1 MLLIVVTVVF
11 STWVPEVHSQIDGS
25 WSDWSAWSDCSVT
38 CGVGTQTRDRSCTNP
53 APERG
58 GAECYGDTEETQQCD
73 SGVFCPVDGGWSDWS
88 AWSDCSVTCGVGTQ
102 TRDRS
107 CTNPAPEHGGAE
119 CYGDTEETQQCD
131 SGVFC
136 PVDGGWSD
144 WSAWSDCSVTCGV
157 GTQTRDR
164 SCTNPAPEHGG
175 AECYGDTEEIQQCDS
190 GVFCPDT
197 SASSSLSHVPGQGG
211 QWGPWAAWSLC
222 NTSPAAC
229 GTGTHV
235 RHRECQGMVCHPE
248 MRGQWEQIGTFEDG
262 TCEKPCEADNGGR
275 GAYYNGNWGEWS
287 NWECTE
293 PCRPGVQARRERY
306 CDDPAPTPGH
316 HCIGDEQGTDRQ
328 EEPAA
333 CEEYCEKEWTDW
345 SSWSTCSMTCDAPV
359 RKRIRDC
366 LGIGSPCP
374 GEAEEVKDCDQEWR
388 HDPCPPQHGQWGWWG
403 PWSPDCYPQCKEGL
417 HTRHRDCDN
426 PPPVGDGEYCEGEDE
441 DTKQCEVAEYMME
454 QCESVAEWT
463 VAEWTNWGDWQQC
476 TATCG
481 MATGF
486 RIRQCKNEDGTLSN
500 TCHGTDREEAECSLP
515 PCSLL
520 EVQGNPTAEQLKQQ
534 ALANLIVQEE
544 NKIHYNIIVET
555 VTDAKLPCRRD
566 KTQLAAESAEWKK
579 DGMSLEVDGKHL
591 VLDKWDLTIKSSEVE
606 DRGIYVCRRGTEE
619 DPDNAP
625 IIYAVTVIP
634 REGKGGKTV
643 KTKTQISL
651 PCNAGVLAIL
661 IEGATAQWKRDD
673 NVVKNMEN
681 LGSLVIPELS
691 LEDSGVYTC
700 DVKDP
705 QKGRHYTTNRV
716 QLNVVKANM
725 MDQALGK
732 AQEIKLKNP
741 AIYVALCGF
750 GGYIV
755 LVGIVCLIMKRI
767 RARELKQEEELTSD
781 EEEKIGMLGAES
793 DEGEGEEGLVDGAVT
808 AGGVTEAAPEEEKG
822 SENEEPG
829 SDENEEEQGSDNDQD
844 TEQKGDGDDDDKS
857 EEEGSEE
864 EGSNDGKGKDE
875 GKGDDRGGKNEDTGA
890 ESDDEGGSSE
900 DD

>member
-53 APERG
+53 APEHG

-73 SGVFCPVDGGWSDWS
+73 SGVFCPVAVHVVDGGWSDWS

-119 CYGDTEETQQCD
+119 CYGDTEEIQQCD

-248 MRGQWEQIGTFEDG
+248 MRGQWERIATFEDG
-262 TCEKPCEADNGGR
+262 TCEKPCED
-275 GAYYNGNWGEWS
+275 YNGNWGEWS

-374 GEAEEVKDCDQEWR
+374 GEAEEVKECDQEWR

-403 PWSPDCYPQCKEGL
+403 PWSPDCYPQCREGL

-463 VAEWTNWGDWQQC
+463 IAEWTNWGDWQQC

-481 MATGF
+481 MAT
-486 RIRQCKNEDGTLSN
+486 E
-500 TCHGTDREEAECSLP
+500 
-515 PCSLL
+515 
-520 EVQGNPTAEQLKQQ
+520 
-534 ALANLIVQEE
+534 
-544 NKIHYNIIVET
+544 IHYNIIVET

-681 LGSLVIPELS
+681 LG
-691 LEDSGVYTC
+691 
-700 DVKDP
+700 
-705 QKGRHYTTNRV
+705 
-716 QLNVVKANM
+716 
-725 MDQALGK
+725 
-732 AQEIKLKNP
+732 
-741 AIYVALCGF
+741 
-750 GGYIV
+750 
-755 LVGIVCLIMKRI
+755 
-767 RARELKQEEELTSD
+767 
-781 EEEKIGMLGAES
+781 LGAES
-793 DEGEGEEGLVDGAVT
+793 DEGLVDGAVT

-844 TEQKGDGDDDDKS
+844 TEQKGDGDDGGDDDKS

-875 GKGDDRGGKNEDTGA
+875 GKGDDRGGKDEDTGA